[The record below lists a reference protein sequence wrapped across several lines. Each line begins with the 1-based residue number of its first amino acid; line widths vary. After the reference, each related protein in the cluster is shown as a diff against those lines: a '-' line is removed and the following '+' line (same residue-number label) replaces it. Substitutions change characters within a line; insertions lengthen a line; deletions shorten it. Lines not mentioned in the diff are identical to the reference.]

1 MKGDFMDINLKN
13 EKEILIQKIKQ
24 LNQEICLIENFV
36 IKNSDYYKSEKSLL
50 AIKQIKTIWN
60 NKIIQERELL
70 EELDK
75 LKLQIESSCNHE
87 IIISDKYNTFC
98 ALCKSLII
106 DIPSTSKLLI
116 ETPNDRYFKLVNDII
131 NQGENKI
138 VDYTIEQLEEL
149 QYSNDIKIKRLRK

>member
-1 MKGDFMDINLKN
+1 MDINLKN

>member
-1 MKGDFMDINLKN
+1 MDINLKN

-106 DIPSTSKLLI
+106 DIPITSKLLI

-131 NQGENKI
+131 DQGENKI

>member
-1 MKGDFMDINLKN
+1 MDNNLNK

-24 LNQEICLIENFV
+24 LKQEIRLIENYV
-36 IKNSDYYKSEKSLL
+36 IKNCDYYKSEKSLL
-50 AIKQIKTIWN
+50 AIKQIKIIWN
-60 NKIIQERELL
+60 NKIAQEKELL
-70 EELDK
+70 EALDK

-98 ALCKSLII
+98 ALCKGLII

-116 ETPNDRYFKLVNDII
+116 ETSNDRCFKLVNDII
-131 NQGENKI
+131 DQGEDKI

-149 QYSNDIKIKRLRK
+149 QYSSDIKIKRLRK